1 MKKIVVVLLCVLLG
15 FSAGAQSI
23 FDELVEKYVD
33 VEGFS
38 AVQLTSDM
46 FELYM
51 KKKNIDA
58 DGPVYDVLNDLD
70 NMMVVSQTFT
80 SDNDKLREEMKT
92 EIRSYYQDNDYSLFK
107 TEKNASSDLKIYI
120 DKTDDGIRSMGL
132 LSSNSFSVNLIEM
145 NGAIDLSKVAS
156 LYRVL
161 NIRGLEQLQV
171 FDNTKSPNNFYFNYQ
186 FEMPDLSNYEIS
198 DERRREIEENV
209 RISQEEMR
217 KYQDEMRKNQDEMS
231 KRQQQLFE
239 KYNKFPV
246 IISGPE
252 SEDAEYFVNGKK
264 VKKEDI
270 HELNPESIESIQIIK
285 KDDSKNNK
293 AQIQISVRGGK

>member
-38 AVQLTSDM
+38 AVQLTNDM

-58 DGPVYDVLNDLD
+58 DDPVYDVLNDLD

-92 EIRSYYQDNDYSLFK
+92 EIRSYYQDNDYLLFK

-120 DKTDDGIRSMGL
+120 DRTDDGIKSMGL

-217 KYQDEMRKNQDEMS
+217 KYQDETRKNQLEMS

-239 KYNKFPV
+239 KYNKFP
-246 IISGPE
+246 IIIKGAE
-252 SEDAEYFVNGKK
+252 SKNAEYFVDDEK
-264 VKKEDI
+264 VDKDQI
-270 HELNPESIESIQIIK
+270 LELDPERIESIRVIRKDDGKDNQAQIKITVK
-285 KDDSKNNK
+285 KDK
-293 AQIQISVRGGK
+293 